1 MNLGI
6 LGAGRVGTSLAQALV
21 NLGHH
26 VAVGHRNPQ
35 AGSARWQGP
44 DVHHT
49 TLAEAAGM
57 SRIVINALPGH
68 VALES
73 LGALGDALKGSI
85 LLDLANAAERLPDGM
100 PGGLLYAG
108 SSLGERLQAALPG
121 TQVVKTLNTM
131 HFSVMTAP
139 DALATPPK
147 AFLSGNDSGAKDEVA
162 RLLIELGWPAHDILD
177 LGAIESAQA
186 TEAMMLMVPHLIR
199 ASGFKPFALTV
210 AG

>member
-1 MNLGI
+1 MNLSI

-21 NLGHH
+21 KLGHR

-35 AGSARWQGP
+35 AGAARWLGP
-44 DVHHT
+44 AVHHT

-57 SRIVINALPGH
+57 SRLVINALPGH

-85 LLDLANAAERLPDGM
+85 LLDLANATARLPDGM

-108 SSLGERLQAALPG
+108 SSLGEQLQAALPG

-139 DALATPPK
+139 GSLATPPK
-147 AFLSGNDSGAKDEVA
+147 AFLSGNDGDAKREVT
-162 RLLIELGWPAHDILD
+162 RLLIELGWPTHDVLD

-186 TEAMMLMVPHLIR
+186 TEAMMLMVPHIVR
-199 ASGFKPFALTV
+199 AAGFKPFALTV